1 MRGAGHKKNTAGTP
15 EAGRVRRLRASLRE
29 SGAGA
34 ALITNA
40 ADIRYL
46 TGFHGADSWLIV
58 FPRRA
63 VIVSDFRFEEEL
75 GAVEA
80 AQRGVRVHIRRGDL
94 VGAACGLVLDA
105 ECERLA
111 FQPEH
116 VSVALRGR
124 LVKKL
129 GAKRL
134 KGEAGLVSG
143 LREIKDA
150 AEIEQIKKAVRL
162 QEAALVEVL
171 EGVRPGMTEL
181 EIAARLEHA
190 MRVRGSSEPAFDVIV
205 AARANGSLPHAI
217 PGRTR
222 TAKGKP
228 LLIDWGATVGG
239 YRSDMT
245 RTFGLGGW
253 PRELREVYEVVLEA
267 QETALGAIASGVSCA
282 EVDAAARDIIE
293 DAGYG
298 GRFGH
303 GLGHGVGLDIHEAP
317 RVARGVSGTL
327 ESGMVVTVEPGV
339 YLPGIGGVRLEDLV
353 VVTDRGHRNL
363 SRLPKDLD
371 WATR

>member
-1 MRGAGHKKNTAGTP
+1 L
-15 EAGRVRRLRASLRE
+15 RRLRAAVR
-29 SGAGA
+29 GAGAEA

-40 ADIRYL
+40 RDIRYL
-46 TGFHGADSWLIV
+46 TGFHGADSWLLV

-80 AQRGVRVHIRRGDL
+80 AQRGVRVHIRSGDL
-94 VGAACGLVLDA
+94 VGAAGGLVLDA
-105 ECERLA
+105 GCESLA

-124 LVKKL
+124 LVKKV

-134 KGEAGLVSG
+134 KGVSG
-143 LREIKDA
+143 LVTDLRVIKDEG
-150 AEIEQIKKAVRL
+150 EIALIKKAVRV
-162 QEAALVEVL
+162 QEAALEEVL
-171 EGVRPGMTEL
+171 EEVRLGMTEL

-190 MRVRGSSEPAFDVIV
+190 MRVRGSDEPAFDVIV

-217 PGRTR
+217 PGRTK

-228 LLIDWGATVGG
+228 LLVDWGATVGG

-245 RTFGLGGW
+245 RTFSLGRW
-253 PRELREVYEVVLEA
+253 PRELRGVYEVVLEA
-267 QETALGAIASGVSCA
+267 QETALDAVRAGALCE
-282 EVDAAARDIIE
+282 EVDAAARDIIG

-298 GRFGH
+298 DRFGH

-317 RVARGVSGTL
+317 RVARGVSGAL

-339 YLPGIGGVRLEDLV
+339 YLPGVGGVRLEDLV

>member
-1 MRGAGHKKNTAGTP
+1 MTRAGSTKSARTP
-15 EAGRVRRLRASLRE
+15 ESQRRTRLRALVRE
-29 SGAGA
+29 CGADA

-40 ADIRYL
+40 PDIRYL
-46 TGFHGADSWLIV
+46 TGFHGADSWLLV
-58 FPRRA
+58 FRRRA

-75 GAVEA
+75 ERVE
-80 AQRGVRVHIRRGDL
+80 GVSVRIRKGDL
-94 VGAACGLVLDA
+94 ASATCGLIDDA
-105 ECERLA
+105 GADLVA

-134 KGEAGLVSG
+134 RGEAGLVSG

-150 AEIEQIKKAVRL
+150 AEIEQIKRAVRL
-162 QEAALVEVL
+162 QEAALGEVL
-171 EGVRPGMTEL
+171 KEVRPGMTEL

-217 PGRTR
+217 PGKTK

-228 LLIDWGATVGG
+228 LLVDWGATVGG

-267 QETALGAIASGVSCA
+267 QETALGAIASGVACA

-298 GRFGH
+298 DRFGH